1 MGIIAQTG
9 QESLMRMSR
18 LLAGPPGDHAEE
30 YSEQVLQRLGLRLFH
45 VYPCEQITRRQ
56 SL

>member
-9 QESLMRMSR
+9 QELLMRMSR
-18 LLAGPPGDHAEE
+18 RLAGPPGDHAEE
-30 YSEQVLQRLGLRLFH
+30 YSELVLQRLGLRLFH
-45 VYPCEQITRRQ
+45 VYPYEQITRRQ